1 MYRIVGSWK
10 WKVLSIRDVMEN
22 RKRTVRNSEG
32 TVQKPC
38 QKINYMNCFL
48 DGYNAKTMPEMRGCE
63 LETRDAALK

>member
-1 MYRIVGSWK
+1 
-10 WKVLSIRDVMEN
+10 MEN